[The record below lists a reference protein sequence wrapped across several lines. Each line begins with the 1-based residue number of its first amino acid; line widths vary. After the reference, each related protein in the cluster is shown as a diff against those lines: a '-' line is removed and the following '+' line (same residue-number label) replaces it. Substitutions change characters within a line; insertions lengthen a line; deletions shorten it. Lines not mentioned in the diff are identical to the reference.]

1 MGTRS
6 GPSGNQVGA
15 RWEQGGSHP
24 HGHNLVH
31 TWFPLG
37 PHIGPI
43 CSPLAS
49 HVVTAWS
56 LRGSYPRPPPNR
68 ASSTLPFWPD
78 RRLAMAFT
86 STVTHRCPDGSGF
99 ILDPLDGDDTIFM
112 PSLHLVAGDPVAG
125 DTVSYDV
132 GPSQGVAYNVKAV
145 VPEPC
150 LLLQRRGHTEV
161 FARSN
166 PAAAAAAVTTA
177 AELGEPMRWKQQ
189 GRACS
194 STAAAAGIGAAAAAP
209 GSRKQRLNPKRRR
222 AALIAA
228 GRPGRT
234 AACTSRQLDGE
245 VHNDEDDGHVD
256 DDDDDHDDYD
266 EPAAAATM
274 PSAPSAAA
282 EKSAARPMQMPW
294 LHSRVHLPVPL
305 AARTAAA
312 SAKSAVRPTQ
322 SPTLTSGACSPAAP
336 GTVKMCDL
344 VAAAKAAGQR
354 LMAINGII
362 RRVEWAQA
370 TASERA
376 EIEAQEAAI
385 ASLY

>member
-1 MGTRS
+1 MVPTHTI
-6 GPSGNQVGA
+6 
-15 RWEQGGSHP
+15 WFTLGSHLDPTSVTYVPRLLPRWSP
-24 HGHNLVH
+24 HG
-31 TWFPLG
+31 PR
-37 PHIGPI
+37 
-43 CSPLAS
+43 
-49 HVVTAWS
+49 VVPTH
-56 LRGSYPRPPPNR
+56 PPPPPSNR
-68 ASSTLPFWPD
+68 ASSTLPFWSE

-86 STVTHRCPDGSGF
+86 ATVTHRCPDGSGF
-99 ILDPLDGDDTIFM
+99 IVDTLHEDDTLFM
-112 PSLHLVAGDPVAG
+112 PALHLVAGDPVSG
-125 DTVSYDV
+125 DNVSYDV

-150 LLLQRRGHTEV
+150 PLLQRRGHTEV

-194 STAAAAGIGAAAAAP
+194 STAAAAGVGTAAEAP
-209 GSRKQRLNPKRRR
+209 GSRKPRRLNPKRRR
-222 AALIAA
+222 AAL
-228 GRPGRT
+228 R

-245 VHNDEDDGHVD
+245 VHEDDGHVDDDD

-282 EKSAARPMQMPW
+282 AKCAARPMQMPW
-294 LHSRVHLPVPL
+294 LHSRVPLPMPL
-305 AARTAAA
+305 AARSAAA

-336 GTVKMCDL
+336 GTVKLCDL

-376 EIEAQEAAI
+376 DIEAQEAVI

>member
-1 MGTRS
+1 MV
-6 GPSGNQVGA
+6 PA
-15 RWEQGGSHP
+15 
-24 HGHNLVH
+24 
-31 TWFPLG
+31 WFL
-37 PHIGPI
+37 
-43 CSPLAS
+43 L
-49 HVVTAWS
+49 
-56 LRGSYPRPPPNR
+56 PPPLPSIR
-68 ASSTLPFWPD
+68 ASSMLPFWSE

-99 ILDPLDGDDTIFM
+99 IVDPLHEDDTLFM
-112 PSLHLVAGDPVAG
+112 PALHLVAGDPVSG
-125 DTVSYDV
+125 DNVSYDV
-132 GPSQGVAYNVKAV
+132 GPLQGVAYNVRAV

-161 FARSN
+161 FACSN
-166 PAAAAAAVTTA
+166 PAADAAAVTTA
-177 AELGEPMRWKQQ
+177 VELGEPMRWKHQ

-194 STAAAAGIGAAAAAP
+194 STAAAAGVGTAAEAP
-209 GSRKQRLNPKRRR
+209 GSRKLRLNPKRRR
-222 AALIAA
+222 AAL
-228 GRPGRT
+228 R

-245 VHNDEDDGHVD
+245 VHEDDGHVD
-256 DDDDDHDDYD
+256 DDDDHDDHDDYD

-282 EKSAARPMQMPW
+282 AKCAARPMQMPW
-294 LHSRVHLPVPL
+294 LHSRVHVPVPL
-305 AARTAAA
+305 AARSAAA